1 MSDNRHERNIDLVKR
16 QFSEGKLDR
25 REFIRYGTLLGMSA
39 ATAYAFAGQ
48 PLIRRAKAEKPQGG
62 TLRIGMRVQ
71 ELREPHALDWV
82 MPSNIVRQVVEYA
95 TKTGHDNVTEPYLVE
110 GWEVSEDLR
119 TWTFTVR
126 EGVRWHNGRP
136 LLAED
141 ITWNLEHALDPA
153 TGSSVVGLME
163 GYMLDRVERNGEEV
177 HELWDANA
185 IEVIDDR
192 TFRLNLKTPQVA
204 IPEHLFHYPMF
215 ILDPE
220 EGGRFGANSN
230 GTGPFRLV
238 EHQIGDRAVL
248 EPVSDYWGEG
258 PYLDQLIFVDLGD
271 DPSAMLAAMASRQVD
286 GVYEGNV
293 DQIQTYENMDH
304 VQIYEATTAQTAVAR
319 GQVDQEPFT
328 DARVRKAFRLATDSD
343 RLLELAHAGLGAP
356 TNHDHVAPVHP
367 DQADL
372 GRMERD
378 VEEAKRLLEE
388 AGYPDGVDVEL
399 NCKRDPAWE
408 LNAAQAM
415 AEQWAEA
422 GIRCRLN
429 VLPSAQYWDHWT
441 TFPFSLTEWTHRP
454 LGFMVLGLAY
464 RSGVPWNESNYAN
477 PEFDE
482 LLGQAESILDVD
494 ERKEVMAKLQE
505 IMREDGPIV
514 QPLWRSVYTVYDR
527 RVSGFEMHP
536 TSYLFANELAIEEA

>member
-1 MSDNRHERNIDLVKR
+1 MRNDRHERNIDLVKR
-16 QFSEGKLDR
+16 QFAEGKLDR
-25 REFIRYGTLLGMSA
+25 REFIRYATLLGMSA
-39 ATAYAFAGQ
+39 ATAYAFAGL
-48 PLIRRAKAEKPQGG
+48 PLIGAARAEKPQGG

-71 ELREPHALDWV
+71 EIRDPHALDWV
-82 MPSNIVRQVVEYA
+82 MPSNIVRQVAEYA
-95 TKTGHDNVTEPYLVE
+95 TKTGHDNVTRPHLVQD
-110 GWEVSEDLR
+110 WEASEDLR

-126 EGVRWHNGRP
+126 EGVKWHNGRP

-153 TGSSVVGLME
+153 TGSSIVGLME
-163 GYMLDRVERNGEEV
+163 GYMLNQVERDGEQV

-185 IEVIDDR
+185 IEVLDDR
-192 TFRLNLKTPQVA
+192 TFRLNLKRPQVA

-220 EGGRFGANSN
+220 EGGRFGTNSN

-248 EPVSDYWGEG
+248 EPAPDYWGEG
-258 PYLDQLIFVDLGD
+258 PHLDQLIFVDLGD
-271 DPSAMLAAMASRQVD
+271 DPSAMLAAVASRQVD
-286 GVYEGNV
+286 GLYEGSI
-293 DQIQTYENMDH
+293 DQIQTFEAMDH
-304 VQIYEATTAQTAVAR
+304 VQIYQATTAQTAVAR
-319 GQVDQEPFT
+319 GQVDKEPFT
-328 DARVRKAFRLATDSD
+328 DPRVRKAFRLAADSD
-343 RLLELAHAGLGAP
+343 RLLELAYAGLGSPA
-356 TNHDHVAPVHP
+356 NHDHVAPVHP
-367 DQADL
+367 DHADL

-378 VEEAKRLLEE
+378 VEEAKRLLAE

-415 AEQWAEA
+415 SEQWAEA
-422 GIRCRLN
+422 GIRCTLN

-482 LLGQAESILDVD
+482 LLAQAESILDID

-505 IMREDGPIV
+505 IMREDGPIT
-514 QPLWRSVYTVYDR
+514 QPLWRAVYTVYDK
-527 RVSGFEMHP
+527 RVTGFQMHP
-536 TSYLFANELAIEEA
+536 TSYLFANELALEEA